1 MTVPSFPSLVPS
13 GRSFDPGD
21 LPIKTYNAQNGAEVR
36 IVYGSK
42 RINRKL
48 QLVYANIPDKDAEKF
63 IKHYGD
69 ASGTLN
75 QFSVPSTALKGW
87 EGIEAQNVMAVESGL
102 DYRYARPPQM
112 TQVAKGKSTVTVD
125 LVMVTK
131 STG

>member
-1 MTVPSFPSLVPS
+1 MSVPAFPSFVPS

-21 LPIKTYNAQNGAEVR
+21 LPIKTYNAQNGSEVR

-48 QLVYANIPDKDAEKF
+48 QLAYANIPDTDAEDF
-63 IKHYGD
+63 MTHYAA
-69 ASGTLN
+69 ASGTLKT
-75 QFSVPSTALKGW
+75 FSLSSGALKGW
-87 EGIEAQNVMAVESGL
+87 EGVDVMDPDTDLA
-102 DYRYARPPQM
+102 YRYARPPQM